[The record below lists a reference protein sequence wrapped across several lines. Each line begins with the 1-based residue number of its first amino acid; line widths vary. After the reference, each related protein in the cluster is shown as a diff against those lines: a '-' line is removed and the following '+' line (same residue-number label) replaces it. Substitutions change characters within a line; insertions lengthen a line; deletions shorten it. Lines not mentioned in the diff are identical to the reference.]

1 MKRLLSLVLVAS
13 ALGAVAQVHSYVDQQ
28 LDSLKSSHKVI
39 TFGEQSPGKGVGQ
52 AYADSVRQ
60 LVDKFY
66 FDQFRHFQD
75 PAAPYFLFMSKDAQ
89 LAMGIGGCVRMRG
102 YYDWGGAVNASG
114 FAPYLISMNPVPRH
128 DRTFGTTP
136 AGSSLFFRVIGQNK
150 KLGDYQ
156 LYIEANF
163 NGYKG
168 RDFHLKKAYAI
179 INDWT
184 IGYANSTFSDPAA
197 VPPTV
202 DAQGPNNKVSPTN
215 VLVRWL
221 KPIGKRWSVALSAET
236 PSSNI
241 TEEDAVCESVD
252 DWMPDFAAFVQYAWS
267 QTAHV
272 RFAGILRTLPYRD
285 MVEGR
290 NHNKAGWGLQL
301 STVLHPTCQITFYGS
316 VNGGKGYESLGG
328 DLQIGNYDLI
338 PDPARPGTMYAP
350 AAVAW
355 NVGLQYNFTPSLFV
369 SANYSQSHYMLL
381 GADMAPDEYKT
392 GRMIAANVFWN
403 LTARIQV
410 GAEFDMGQR
419 VNHDGAS
426 RWARRVGAM
435 AQFSF

>member
-1 MKRLLSLVLVAS
+1 M
-13 ALGAVAQVHSYVDQQ
+13 AQVHSYVDQQ

-52 AYADSVRQ
+52 TYADSVRQ

-114 FAPYLISMNPVPRH
+114 FAPYLISMNPDPRH

-168 RDFHLKKAYAI
+168 RDFHLKKAYAV
-179 INDWT
+179 INNWT

-221 KPIGKRWSVALSAET
+221 KPVGKRWSVALSAET

-241 TEEDAVCESVD
+241 TEEDQVCQSVD

-301 STVLHPTCQITFYGS
+301 STVLHPTRQITFYAS

-369 SANYSQSHYMLL
+369 SANSSQSHYMPH